1 MNYRIICIILFVCL
15 PTIWAQKAKGF
26 PVTEIAIYKIIKNTI
41 NQKDSLLYV
50 GYSRA
55 EVTQA
60 LGQPDTI
67 SRNDDNDGDELSYSG
82 GLGLTYT
89 DGYPTYP
96 YDDLFIVPN
105 RIGSTNPYVLSKRFK
120 LGIGRPLPVDL
131 LDNYNYRVYTDKSDI
146 PLTPEEETA
155 LAKGTWRQYVWN
167 LMSANGELSDY
178 FLAIDVK
185 DGKIIKIYKGAS
197 L

>member
-1 MNYRIICIILFVCL
+1 MNHKIIYTILLFICSSVL
-15 PTIWAQKAKGF
+15 AQKAKGY
-26 PVTEIAIYKIIKNTI
+26 PYSEIKIYKVVENVNKY
-41 NQKDSLLYV
+41 QDSLIYV
-50 GYSRA
+50 GETRN
-55 EVTQA
+55 EVTSA
-60 LGQPDTI
+60 LGQPDHI
-67 SRNDDNDGDELSYSG
+67 SRNDGDDGDELSYSG

>member
-1 MNYRIICIILFVCL
+1 MNYRVIYIILFVCL

-67 SRNDDNDGDELSYSG
+67 SRNDDNDGDEIA
-82 GLGLTYT
+82 
-89 DGYPTYP
+89 
-96 YDDLFIVPN
+96 YDDGLVLRYADNYNKIYDVLFIDPYIDG
-105 RIGSTNPYVLSKRFK
+105 RLNPYLLSKKYK
-120 LGIGRPLPVDL
+120 LGIDRSIPQDMLNSVE
-131 LDNYNYRVYTDKSDI
+131 YRVYNNTSDKPMSPAEDA
-146 PLTPEEETA
+146 A
-155 LAKGTWRQYVWN
+155 LPKAAWRQY
-167 LMSANGELSDY
+167 SFHIAGIDGSLSDGY
-178 FLAIDVK
+178 LAINVQ
-185 DGKIIKIYKGAS
+185 DGKIIKIYIGY
-197 L
+197 